1 LRFLLDTHVVVWA
14 IYEPHRI
21 SSRVK
26 LILEDPTNELI
37 VSHATLW
44 ELLNKVGRGQLRLT
58 TGSVTEVF
66 GRIQSLGITLMA
78 VNLDDILAAA
88 SLHHYHSD
96 PFDRML
102 IAQALAEGVSLV
114 TDDKEIR
121 QYPIQTIWA

>member
-1 LRFLLDTHVVVWA
+1 MVWA
-14 IYEPHRI
+14 IYESHRI

-26 LILEDPTNELI
+26 LILEDPGNELI

-44 ELLNKVGRGQLRLT
+44 EILNKVGRGQLRLT

-66 GRIQSLGITLMA
+66 GRIEALNIVFLA
-78 VNLDDILAAA
+78 VNLDDIIAAA
-88 SLHHYHSD
+88 SLYHYHSD

-102 IAQALAEGVSLV
+102 VAQAIAQGVSLV